1 MKFLKVQQIIG
12 LPFMANGQKKR
23 KQRIWKKMNVDFD
36 DIKGL
41 ELLGLKKVH
50 TFHVSVAISLAFLLI
65 MIITTFVLV
74 ILPLHNIILNIGFIC
89 GIIGS
94 IYNMILLIPEKHL
107 HWTFKIP
114 NDYRGWQ
121 YLFLCA
127 NCIKYEPETNII
139 TLQFNDDTDQELYRF
154 ISLLEK
160 EKKTQ
165 D

>member
-1 MKFLKVQQIIG
+1 
-12 LPFMANGQKKR
+12 
-23 KQRIWKKMNVDFD
+23 MNVDFD